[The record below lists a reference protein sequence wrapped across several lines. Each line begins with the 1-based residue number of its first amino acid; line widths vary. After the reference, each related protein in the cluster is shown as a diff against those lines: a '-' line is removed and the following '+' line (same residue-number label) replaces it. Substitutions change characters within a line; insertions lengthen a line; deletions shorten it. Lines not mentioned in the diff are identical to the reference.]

1 MKSKGLTTLIAFVLA
16 ATATLAVYLYVS
28 GLEEDEETS
37 VGNVQVLVTSQDITA
52 GTNLDELI
60 STGALTTRL
69 VNADDVV
76 PGAVTSLSEVEGKR
90 TTAAILEGE
99 QITTAR
105 LEGGRL
111 PGGTLGIPEGYQGL
125 TLPLESFRL
134 VGGAVTEGDNVTIY
148 GTFKQRDGEVTVTMV
163 PQAEI
168 LKYRSAAQEGATTG
182 AAGDSITMALKPK
195 HAQEVVFGIEVGT
208 VYMSLIPPDQTGK
221 QIAPT
226 SLAKVIR

>member
-1 MKSKGLTTLIAFVLA
+1 MKSKGITTLIALVLA
-16 ATATLAVYLYVS
+16 ATATLAVFLYVQ
-28 GLEEDEETS
+28 GLEEKEET
-37 VGNVQVLVTSQDITA
+37 VGEVQVLVTSQDITA

-60 STGALTTRL
+60 STGALTSRL
-69 VNADDVV
+69 VSQNDVV

-105 LEGGRL
+105 LEGGSL

-125 TLPLESFRL
+125 TLPLEAFRL

-148 GTFKQRDGEVTVTMV
+148 GTFKRREGEVTVTIV

-168 LKYRSAAQEGATTG
+168 IKYRTAAQEGTTTG
-182 AAGDSITMALKPK
+182 ATGDTITMALKPQK
-195 HAQEVVFGIEVGT
+195 AQEVVFGIEVGT
-208 VYMSLIPPDQTGK
+208 VYMSLIPPDQEGK

-226 SLAKVIR
+226 DLAKVIK